1 MLITLESLNKEIERI
16 KERNKKAF
24 ALYFDFAFF

>member
-1 MLITLESLNKEIERI
+1 MPITLESLNKEIERI

-24 ALYFDFAFF
+24 ALHFDSAIF